1 MQHTKKSRVILINL
15 LTAAAISMVVNFFY
29 FVNIIATYS
38 SGGDPSQ
45 MWQNP
50 HMQGWYISIQM
61 VYFMLFAFIL
71 LSVVSTARFGSR
83 KGASN
88 FMLRLVVCASIA
100 LVFFFLAPRLVRGGE
115 LAGELVFNFERQPRR
130 ILDPTLILQCALTLV
145 VVMLYDKILELIYQK
160 QNIQLENEVLKN
172 ENLQATYNSLVN
184 QTNPHF
190 FFNSLNSLAMLV
202 REKHNDKAL
211 EYIDRL
217 SDSFRYILQN
227 GQIDMTTLD
236 EELKFLEDYTYMLD
250 IRYDGKIFFN
260 TEVDPQYR
268 TWQLP
273 SLSLQP
279 LIENAVKHNTI
290 TRSKPLH
297 ISIRT
302 VNDAVVV
309 SNEISPKID
318 KPHGA
323 GIGLNNLSARYNLL
337 TGRKITIRN
346 EGQMF
351 EVTLPLKP
359 AKP

>member
-1 MQHTKKSRVILINL
+1 MQHTKKSRVVLINL

-50 HMQGWYISIQM
+50 YMQGWYITLQM
-61 VYFMLFAFIL
+61 IYFMLFAFIL
-71 LSVVSTARFGSR
+71 LSVVSTARFGTR
-83 KGASN
+83 KGDSK
-88 FMLRLVVCASIA
+88 FWVRLIVCTAIA
-100 LVFFFLAPRLVRGGE
+100 LVFFFLTPRIVRGGD
-115 LAGELVFNFERQPRR
+115 LAGELVFNFERPPRR

-145 VVMLYDKILELIYQK
+145 VVMLYDKILALIYQK

-202 REKHNDKAL
+202 REGHNDKAL

-227 GQIDMTTLD
+227 GQVDMTTLD
-236 EELKFLEDYTYMLD
+236 EELKFLEAYTYMLD
-250 IRYDGKIFFN
+250 IRYDGKIFFDK
-260 TEVDPQYR
+260 EIDPRYR
-268 TWQLP
+268 SWQIP
-273 SLSLQP
+273 ALSLQP

-290 TRSKPLH
+290 TLSKPMH
-297 ISIRT
+297 ICIRT
-302 VNDAVVV
+302 ADNAVVV

-318 KPHGA
+318 KDHGT
-323 GIGLNNLSARYNLL
+323 GIGLNNLSARYALL
-337 TGRKITIRN
+337 TGKEITIISDGRK
-346 EGQMF
+346 F
-351 EVTLPLKP
+351 EVILPLKP
-359 AKP
+359 AKS

>member
-1 MQHTKKSRVILINL
+1 MPYTRKSRVVLINL

-50 HMQGWYISIQM
+50 FMQGWYITLQM
-61 VYFMLFAFIL
+61 IYFMLFAFIL
-71 LSVVSTARFGSR
+71 LSVVSTARLETR
-83 KGASN
+83 KGVSKFLLKLAICT
-88 FMLRLVVCASIA
+88 VIA
-100 LVFFFLAPRLVRGGE
+100 LAFFFLAPRLGRGGE
-115 LAGELVFNFERQPRR
+115 LMLNFERPPRR

-145 VVMLYDKILELIYQK
+145 VVMLYYRILELIYQK
-160 QNIQLENEVLKN
+160 QNIELENEVLKN
-172 ENLQATYNSLVN
+172 ENLQATYNSLVS

-236 EELKFLEDYTYMLD
+236 EELKFLEAYTYMLD
-250 IRYDGKIFFN
+250 IRYDGKIFFDR
-260 TEVDPQYR
+260 EIDPQYR
-268 TWQLP
+268 SWLLP
-273 SLSLQP
+273 ALSLQP

-290 TRSKPLH
+290 TRSRPLH
-297 ISIRT
+297 IGIRT
-302 VNDAVVV
+302 VGDTVVV

-318 KPHGA
+318 KEHGT
-323 GIGLNNLSARYNLL
+323 GIGLNNLAARYTLL
-337 TGRKITIRN
+337 TGREITIRDD
-346 EGQMF
+346 GRTF